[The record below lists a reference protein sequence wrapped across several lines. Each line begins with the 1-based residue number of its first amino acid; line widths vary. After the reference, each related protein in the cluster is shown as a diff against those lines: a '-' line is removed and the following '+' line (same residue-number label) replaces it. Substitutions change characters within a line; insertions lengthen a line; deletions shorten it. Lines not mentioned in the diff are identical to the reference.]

1 MVLNVSMKFNWAN
14 VEAEIHQFLRG
25 ESRSGCGEELNSWIA
40 VYNIILQWCNLL
52 RAILACNKTSRAR
65 SGAPGATVMSMV
77 GMVITN
83 DQRLVDNMLRYHQY
97 GLHAHLFVSEARC
110 TRTITLV

>member
-1 MVLNVSMKFNWAN
+1 VLDVLMKFYWAN

-52 RAILACNKTSRAR
+52 RAILACNKTSSAR
-65 SGAPGATVMSMV
+65 SGATGATVMSI
-77 GMVITN
+77 GRHGYTN
-83 DQRLVDNMLRYHQY
+83 DQRLVDNMLQYHQY
-97 GLHAHLFVSEARC
+97 GLHAQYFVLKPAVQERSH
-110 TRTITLV
+110 